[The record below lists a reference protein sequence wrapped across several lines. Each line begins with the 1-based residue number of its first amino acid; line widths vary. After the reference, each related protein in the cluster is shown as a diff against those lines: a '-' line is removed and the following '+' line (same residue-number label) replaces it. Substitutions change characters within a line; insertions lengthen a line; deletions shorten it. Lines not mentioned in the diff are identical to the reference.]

1 MFVKRNL
8 YDKEKRDIFDYL
20 TQILLT
26 QLTHYFDYLNCQ
38 EVSLLDLSQMLK
50 DNILSKRTAIIVT
63 IFLLQIDD
71 SVRRSHEFQFQAA
84 LSRRRKSI
92 F

>member
-1 MFVKRNL
+1 MVFNA
-8 YDKEKRDIFDYL
+8 
-20 TQILLT
+20 
-26 QLTHYFDYLNCQ
+26 FDYLNCQ
-38 EVSLLDLSQMLK
+38 EVSLLDLLQMLK

-71 SVRRSHEFQFQAA
+71 SVGRSHEFQFQAA